1 MWSLVPLPSNITVH
15 DEDWLGVLWSGRVD
29 WDPFGCL
36 QGWLTTG
43 GGHSLLPGSATSR
56 SHSQREWLSGME
68 GNMKVTCTRPNG
80 PVRSLPGLWGFRNIY
95 CILCMVCVGLGPSIC
110 ICYCPHHGPSWLK
123 EQGGVLVGPPS
134 PPPQGLVVSPWRDA
148 SPVAPLRGA
157 LAPSP
162 AMAPEPWHSSV
173 QAIGAWAEHWAALS
187 RPHGR

>member
-95 CILCMVCVGLGPSIC
+95 CILCMVCVGLGPSMY
-110 ICYCPHHGPSWLK
+110 ICYLSPSWPLLAQGAK
-123 EQGGVLVGPPS
+123 GGFGGVSFTPPHRAWLFRHGGT
-134 PPPQGLVVSPWRDA
+134 PALWLLARR
-148 SPVAPLRGA
+148 LGA
-157 LAPSP
+157 IY
-162 AMAPEPWHSSV
+162 AMAHEPWHSPV
-173 QAIGAWAEHWAALS
+173 
-187 RPHGR
+187 